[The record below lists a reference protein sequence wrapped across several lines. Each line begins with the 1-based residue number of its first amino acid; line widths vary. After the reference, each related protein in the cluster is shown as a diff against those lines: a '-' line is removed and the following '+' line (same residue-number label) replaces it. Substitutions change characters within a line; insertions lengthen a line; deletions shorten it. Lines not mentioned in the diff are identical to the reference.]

1 MMMVIYDTLASPI
14 CCTLVI
20 GKIGSMLSP
29 LSSTILFDM
38 LILCVFFFFLFRI
51 NHHMLSAA
59 LVVIVVVIM
68 VNSELLSP
76 PPPLRKL
83 VVTSSYQSTVQS
95 LSRSDKM
102 ILTSNLVISAE
113 SVHMF
118 SAALKLQPRSCILLL
133 EIV

>member
-76 PPPLRKL
+76 PPPPAKACCYLKL
-83 VVTSSYQSTVQS
+83 PKY
-95 LSRSDKM
+95 
-102 ILTSNLVISAE
+102 SAE
-113 SVHMF
+113 S
-118 SAALKLQPRSCILLL
+118 QPQRQNDPHVQLGYFC
-133 EIV
+133 